1 MSALRRA
8 RPAASPAAAAS
19 TSTSVPKAKPSHIRQ
34 PQFVE
39 PDQPQIVERQDLPTF
54 DSIRPT
60 RSGQSSGRDAA
71 ERARLAGTEARKA
84 QAAAQAMFDK
94 LLAARSAAAPAP
106 SPPSKAAVPSA
117 GRKPAALANG
127 GDGSVDDEAMHT
139 FKLLDTDGNGF
150 LDLKELAR
158 GVRKV
163 EADGGV
169 ALLQRI
175 DISMDGKIS
184 PEEWRTHF
192 NSLASSAGRDA
203 AVKLLK
209 QLDDAAERIVDGA
222 INVGSDGSV
231 KFSLFAS

>member
-1 MSALRRA
+1 MSEGIGLEN
-8 RPAASPAAAAS
+8 
-19 TSTSVPKAKPSHIRQ
+19 I
-34 PQFVE
+34 
-39 PDQPQIVERQDLPTF
+39 
-54 DSIRPT
+54 
-60 RSGQSSGRDAA
+60 
-71 ERARLAGTEARKA
+71 
-84 QAAAQAMFDK
+84 
-94 LLAARSAAAPAP
+94 
-106 SPPSKAAVPSA
+106 
-117 GRKPAALANG
+117 
-127 GDGSVDDEAMHT
+127 DDEALHT
-139 FKLLDTDGNGF
+139 FKLLDADGNGF

-163 EADGGV
+163 ETDGGV

-209 QLDDAAERIVDGA
+209 QLDDAAEKIVDAA
-222 INVGSDGSV
+222 INVASDGSV